1 MATRAPSPRPPSTS
15 LNRRQWT
22 VKDLAAWTA
31 KFFAEKGIDNPRLDA
46 EVLLAHALGENRI
59 DLYLRPERKV
69 PPEILAVFKGF
80 LQRRARREP
89 VAYITGRRE
98 FYSIPLQVGPDVLVP
113 RPETEHVVERALAE
127 GRRLD
132 RLDPFRVIRIL
143 DVGTGSGNIAVA
155 LAMHLPRA
163 KIFATDRSRG
173 ALCLAR
179 RNALASLGPTGA
191 IRFVQADLFLG
202 LHPEKARFELIVSN
216 PPYIPSGLR
225 ARLPPEVR
233 AYEPWSALDGGVD
246 GMDVLR
252 ALLTDGPRYLAT
264 GGALVCEI
272 GEGQKEPLMDLAT
285 QTGSFASVEF
295 DSDYAGKPRVLVARR
310 AAC

>member
-1 MATRAPSPRPPSTS
+1 MTTRGPSPASSSKSADGRA
-15 LNRRQWT
+15 WT
-22 VKDLAAWTA
+22 VQALVAWTT

-98 FYSIPLQVGPDVLVP
+98 FYSIPLQVGPEVLVP

-132 RLDPFRVIRIL
+132 RLDPFRVTRIL
-143 DVGTGSGNIAVA
+143 DVGTGSGNIAIA
-155 LAMHLPRA
+155 LARHLPRA
-163 KIFATDRSRG
+163 KIFATDRSRA
-173 ALCLAR
+173 ALSLAK
-179 RNALASLGPTGA
+179 RNALSSLGPARA
-191 IRFVQADLFLG
+191 IRFLQADLFVG
-202 LHPEKARFELIVSN
+202 LHPEKARFDLIVSN
-216 PPYIPSGLR
+216 PPYIPSGQR
-225 ARLPPEVR
+225 DNLPPEVR
-233 AYEPWSALDGGVD
+233 AYEPWSALDGGAD

-252 ALLTDGPRYLAT
+252 ALLEDGPRYLAK
-264 GGALVCEI
+264 GGVLVCEF
-272 GEGQKEPLMDLAT
+272 GEGQKGPLLDLAT
-285 QTGSFASVEF
+285 RTGSFASVEF
-295 DSDYAGKPRVLVARR
+295 DSDYAGKPRVLVARV
-310 AAC
+310 AP